1 MHDHDPRRRPGH
13 GPQGPQR
20 EEPTTAKP
28 RPTSNAESHP
38 PRSGLTDPGGPAPS
52 DGPSRGDEHGNGGTA
67 AETGTGS
74 SNGPGATTVPED
86 DFTRGGT
93 ATGAADPTTAI
104 VPRTTTSAID
114 RWQAGTDLPTSV
126 WLPALVAG
134 GVVAA
139 TVGVSTWTHLGG
151 TPTATVAA
159 ILAGAIVIGASLLAI
174 NVGWRVGLPED
185 VLTGGR

>member
-1 MHDHDPRRRPGH
+1 M
-13 GPQGPQR
+13 
-20 EEPTTAKP
+20 KP
-28 RPTSNAESHP
+28 RPTSNAEPHP
-38 PRSGLTDPGGPAPS
+38 SRSRLTDPGGPTPS
-52 DGPSRGDEHGNGGTA
+52 DGPSRRDGNPSGETA
-67 AETGTGS
+67 PETGTVSGT
-74 SNGPGATTVPED
+74 GRGTGTGAVPED

-139 TVGVSTWTHLGG
+139 TVGVSTWTYLGG
-151 TPTATVAA
+151 SPTATAVAL
-159 ILAGAIVIGASLLAI
+159 LAGAVVIGASLLAI
-174 NVGWRVGLPED
+174 NIGWRVGLPED